1 MRNLSS
7 RSILWTVAIMI
18 PWLVAG
24 GALGVMTRPNQ
35 ASTNIIRLDN
45 LGLAKLSPTI
55 VAEIPQIRPQK
66 INPMAPIIEQM
77 QQAETQAQNGNLSQA
92 QSLYSQAL
100 EAAEQEGHIVLQAT
114 LHNYLGHLA
123 SQQNQPQLAAQSFQL
138 ALDLGKGDRYV
149 TSTALMGLAE
159 IAWQSGD
166 LKTAKALYDRTLPQ
180 AQTIGDRPLV
190 AQIETRLQAVNKALK
205 PAPVKQQVA
214 AALKP
219 QLKLPA
225 TPKAPQPTQ
234 LSQTIPPVQLLS
246 NPQNDQMAPKV
257 DAIDPLGEVLAPTVE
272 TVPEAEAAPE
282 PPTDT

>member
-1 MRNLSS
+1 MRNFSS
-7 RSILWTVAIMI
+7 RSILCTVAIAI

-24 GALGVMTRPNQ
+24 GAIGVMTRPNQ

-66 INPMAPIIEQM
+66 INPMAAIA
-77 QQAETQAQNGNLSQA
+77 QQIQRAETATQNGNLSQA
-92 QSLYSQAL
+92 QSLYHEAL
-100 EAAEQEGHIVLQAT
+100 EAAEKEGHLGLQAT
-114 LHNYLGHLA
+114 LHNYLGNLA
-123 SQQNQPQLAAQSFQL
+123 SQQNQPQQAAQAFQL

-159 IAWQSGD
+159 TALQSGD
-166 LKTAKALYDRTLPQ
+166 LKTAKAFYDRTLPQ
-180 AQTIGDRPLV
+180 AQTIGNSTLV

-214 AALKP
+214 LKP
-219 QLKLPA
+219 QLKLP
-225 TPKAPQPTQ
+225 PKVTQPTK
-234 LSQTIPPVQLLS
+234 LSQTIPPVQLVS
-246 NPQNDQMAPKV
+246 NPQNYQPTPKV
-257 DAIDPLGEVLAPTVE
+257 EAIDPLAEVLAPSAE
-272 TVPEAEAAPE
+272 TSPEVLAPEAAPE